1 MADQLPPFH
10 VCIIG
15 SGPAGAFAANVL
27 ARNGYSVAVVE
38 AGGSLVDSDPGNVID
53 EQRSNIVGGVKFGF
67 SQQIGGSSTL
77 HFKQLNFANR
87 GATRFPDKPAR
98 GTVVQQVDSGLLT
111 H

>member
-38 AGGSLVDSDPGNVID
+38 AGGSLVYSDPGNVID

-67 SQQIGGSSTL
+67 SQQIGGSSNL
-77 HFKQLNFANR
+77 WAGFIA
-87 GATRFPDKPAR
+87 RFNPIDFVERPQFNAP
-98 GTVVQQVDSGLLT
+98 GWLMT
-111 H
+111 